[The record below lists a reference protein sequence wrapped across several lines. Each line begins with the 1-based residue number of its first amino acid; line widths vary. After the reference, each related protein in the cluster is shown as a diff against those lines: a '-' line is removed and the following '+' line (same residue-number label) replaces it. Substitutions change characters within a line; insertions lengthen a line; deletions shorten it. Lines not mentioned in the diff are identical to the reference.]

1 MLLYIHPEC
10 AGGCRMITLDFFIRW
25 FDSLDTVFKDNKEY
39 LTQLDAAIGDADHGI
54 NVSRGFSAVAAAI
67 RQKPSEDISSLFK
80 TVSMTLIRTVGGASG
95 PLLGT
100 FFIKLASQLPED
112 TTVITSQQFYVAMLA
127 GADGIARIGKSIAN
141 EKTMLDALYP
151 ALDAMKQSIQSGRT
165 ISDILTDTANA
176 ARTGAEATI
185 PMLATKGRA
194 SYLGERSIGH
204 QDPGATTI
212 YLMLNTATH
221 I

>member
-1 MLLYIHPEC
+1 
-10 AGGCRMITLDFFIRW
+10 MITLDFFIRW
-25 FDSLDTVFKDNKEY
+25 FDSLDTVFKNNKEY

-67 RQKPSEDISSLFK
+67 RQKPSEDVSSLFK

-127 GADGIARIGKSIAN
+127 GADGIAKIGKSIAN

-151 ALDAMKQSIQSGRT
+151 ALDAMKQSIQSGKT
-165 ISDILTDTANA
+165 VSDILTDTANA
-176 ARTGAEATI
+176 ALAGAEATI

-212 YLMLNTATH
+212 YLMLDTATH

>member
-1 MLLYIHPEC
+1 
-10 AGGCRMITLDFFIRW
+10 MITLDFFIRW

-67 RQKPSEDISSLFK
+67 RQKPSEDVSSLFK

-127 GADGIARIGKSIAN
+127 GADGIAKIGKSIAN

-151 ALDAMKQSIQSGRT
+151 ALDAMKQSIQSGKT
-165 ISDILTDTANA
+165 VSDILTDTANA
-176 ARTGAEATI
+176 ALAGAEATI

-212 YLMLNTATH
+212 YLMLDTATH

>member
-1 MLLYIHPEC
+1 
-10 AGGCRMITLDFFIRW
+10 MITLDFFIRW